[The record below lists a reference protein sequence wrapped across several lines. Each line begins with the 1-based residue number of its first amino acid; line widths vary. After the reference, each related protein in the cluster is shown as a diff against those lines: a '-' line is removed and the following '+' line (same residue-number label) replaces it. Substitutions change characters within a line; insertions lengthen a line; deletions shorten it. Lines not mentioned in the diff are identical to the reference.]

1 MRSSA
6 PVPIGRQRH
15 GVPRSRLPH
24 EWPGLKLLQ
33 SLWYN
38 VGPFLAVLAFWM
50 AVIWWT
56 SPDPLILASPK
67 QVWSELNRIAVN
79 GVLTT
84 YISRSMMRL
93 LVTGIIVIPIG
104 VFVGLAIGLWDKISG
119 ALLDVFRF
127 FTSIPALA
135 WLPLFLVW
143 FGFNEATV
151 IMTVA
156 YYFFFTVLFNTLS
169 GIRTVPRVLQYA
181 VLTMGGNRWQVI
193 RHVLIPGAMPSII
206 AGIRLG
212 FAYGW
217 RGLIGAEMLVAQ
229 GGLGHLIFRAQSVG
243 LTDRIIAGMV
253 VIGLLAALID
263 YLIMQPIE
271 EATIRR
277 WGLIQR

>member
-1 MRSSA
+1 M
-6 PVPIGRQRH
+6 
-15 GVPRSRLPH
+15 
-24 EWPGLKLLQ
+24 
-33 SLWYN
+33 
-38 VGPFLAVLAFWM
+38 
-50 AVIWWT
+50 
-56 SPDPLILASPK
+56 
-67 QVWSELNRIAVN
+67 
-79 GVLTT
+79 
-84 YISRSMMRL
+84 
-93 LVTGIIVIPIG
+93 TGIIVIPIG